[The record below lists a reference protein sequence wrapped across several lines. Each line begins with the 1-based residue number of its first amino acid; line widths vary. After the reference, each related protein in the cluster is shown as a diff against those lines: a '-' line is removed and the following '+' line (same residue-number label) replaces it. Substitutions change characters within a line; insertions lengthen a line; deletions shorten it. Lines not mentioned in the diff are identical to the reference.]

1 LRRHGLTIAQLLYA
15 AGFLFMGATEEQ
27 MDLVANSRLD
37 HVSYILILY
46 SLAFLTFLFA
56 NILIHLYDRS
66 AVAAEGRA
74 AQAKLAGTGNRRR
87 GGVNGHATSN
97 ADRQQLRD
105 VEEFEL
111 DGLISGDEEED
122 EAVAAR
128 RGLIKEQEGHDAASG
143 ESSLGSPSTI
153 GRNSDRVAR

>member
-1 LRRHGLTIAQLLYA
+1 LYA

-27 MDLVANSRLD
+27 MDLVASSPMD

-46 SLAFLTFLFA
+46 SLAFLVFLFV
-56 NILIHLYDRS
+56 NILVHMYDRTANPPDAMPKS
-66 AVAAEGRA
+66 LANGRR
-74 AQAKLAGTGNRRR
+74 AGA
-87 GGVNGHATSN
+87 NGHAVSN

-122 EAVAAR
+122 EVAASR
-128 RGLIKEQEGHDAASG
+128 RLLKEQEIDAAGSG
-143 ESSLGSPSTI
+143 ESSLGSPNTI